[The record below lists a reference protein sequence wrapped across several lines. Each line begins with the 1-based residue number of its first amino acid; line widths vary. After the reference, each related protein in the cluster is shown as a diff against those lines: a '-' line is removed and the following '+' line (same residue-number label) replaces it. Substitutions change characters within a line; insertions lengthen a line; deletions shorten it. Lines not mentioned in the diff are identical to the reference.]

1 MAKAPITPETAPV
14 VGPGGRV
21 GILGAG
27 QLGRMLAMAGAR
39 MGLRVRLYDPG
50 FDPPGGQVASAM
62 QGEWDDEEGLRA
74 FARTVDV
81 VTLEFENVPLFAL
94 KTLKPLVPM
103 FPSAGVLEVAQDRL
117 REKTFLNAIGIETA
131 PFAAI
136 STIEQLGDCMAFF
149 DAPSILKTR
158 RNGYDGKGQVRVN
171 GLEEAGGAL
180 AQFKGRAL
188 IVEAIVPFETE
199 ISVIIARGRDGS
211 VRAYDPV
218 ENTHENGILRR
229 SMVPATIDA
238 DTAAR
243 AVGIA
248 TDIVGKLGHVGVMGV
263 EMFVTPD
270 ERILVNEIAPRVH
283 NTGHWTIESCMVN
296 QFEQHMRAVCGWPL
310 GDPRRHCDAVM
321 DNLLGEE
328 ALDWQ
333 RWAGETGCALHLYGK
348 REVQPGR
355 KMGHVTRTNPFT
367 EQ

>member
-1 MAKAPITPETAPV
+1 MAERVMLPDGAPL

-39 MGLRVRLYDPG
+39 MGLRVRLYDPA
-50 FDPPGGQVASAM
+50 FDPPGGQVGSAM

-81 VTLEFENVPLFAL
+81 VTLEFENVPLFAM
-94 KTLKPLVPM
+94 KTLQPLVPL
-103 FPSAGVLEVAQDRL
+103 FPAPGVLEVAQDRL

-131 PFAAI
+131 PFAPI
-136 STIEQLGDCMAFF
+136 STIEHLGDSMAFF
-149 DAPSILKTR
+149 NAPAILKTR
-158 RNGYDGKGQVRVN
+158 RNGYDGKGQIRVN
-171 GLEEAGGAL
+171 GLDEAGAAL

-188 IVEAIVPFETE
+188 IVEAVIPFDTE
-199 ISVIIARGRDGS
+199 LSVIIARGRDGS
-211 VRAYDPV
+211 IQAYDPV

-229 SMVPATIDA
+229 SMVPAMVDA
-238 DTAAR
+238 DVAAR
-243 AVGIA
+243 AVKIA
-248 TDIVGKLGHVGVMGV
+248 TTVVEKLGHVGVMGV
-263 EMFVTPD
+263 EMFVTRD
-270 ERILVNEIAPRVH
+270 KRILVNEIAPRVH
-283 NTGHWTIESCMVN
+283 NTGHWTIEACMVN

-328 ALDWQ
+328 ALNWQ

-348 REVQPGR
+348 RDALPGR
-355 KMGHVTRTNPFT
+355 KMGHITRTNPFT
-367 EQ
+367 NH